1 MKEVLA
7 VLRSTR
13 VNHTKNALTAAGFLG
28 FTCTSC
34 LGRGKKLVDPNLLKL
49 IMESGNLPMT
59 AAGESMTEATR
70 LIPKRIFS
78 IIVSDERVKDA
89 VDVIIAVNQ
98 TQNPGD
104 GKIFISPIAESYSVR
119 IGDQADVV

>member
-1 MKEVLA
+1 MKEIMA
-7 VLRSTR
+7 ILRSTK

-28 FTCTSC
+28 FSCASC

-70 LIPKRIFS
+70 LIPKRLFS
-78 IIVSDERVKDA
+78 IVIPDERVRDA
-89 VDVIIAVNQ
+89 VDVITAVNS
-98 TQNPGD
+98 TGNPGD
-104 GKIFISPIAESYSVR
+104 GKIFVLPVLESYSVR
-119 IGDQADVV
+119 LGDISDII

>member
-7 VLRSTR
+7 VLRSTK

-28 FTCTSC
+28 FTCVSC

-49 IMESGNLPMT
+49 ILESGNLPMT
-59 AAGESMTEATR
+59 AAGEAMTEATR

-78 IIVSDERVKDA
+78 IIVPDGRVKDV

-104 GKIFISPIAESYSVR
+104 GKIFVTPVLESYSVR
-119 IGDQADVV
+119 IGGEADVV